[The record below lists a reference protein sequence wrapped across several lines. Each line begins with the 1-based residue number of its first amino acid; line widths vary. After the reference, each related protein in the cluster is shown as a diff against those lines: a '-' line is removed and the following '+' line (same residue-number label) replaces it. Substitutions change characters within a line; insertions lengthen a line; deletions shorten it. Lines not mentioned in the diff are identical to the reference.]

1 MSTAVLR
8 VWEEYQHL
16 SPEDRREFF
25 DLLREEPDKPY
36 DFIEPIPMRPPGF
49 FDNIYTPEEIELE
62 NRLAKSCGVEPP
74 GDLE

>member
-36 DFIEPIPMRPPGF
+36 DFIEPIPMRLPGAC
-49 FDNIYTPEEIELE
+49 DDYDAEDIAEMNLV
-62 NRLAKSCGVEPP
+62 AKHSAMPSP
-74 GDLE
+74 ADLE